1 MDGGKGAPRGVSAI
15 FLYMLPARKL
25 RLVGRPAPDHT
36 ANKQQSGTQSQSLD
50 DTDTI
55 NREPRVDALRSGL
68 STESRHP
75 TVSTT
80 GGPPSLNQGHL
91 FHVSSQGCSL
101 AITIWRS
108 WETPMSRY
116 PPTLSK
122 YFLAHFQIIF
132 IFFLRSFVF

>member
-68 STESRHP
+68 ST
-75 TVSTT
+75 
-80 GGPPSLNQGHL
+80 
-91 FHVSSQGCSL
+91 
-101 AITIWRS
+101 
-108 WETPMSRY
+108 
-116 PPTLSK
+116 
-122 YFLAHFQIIF
+122 
-132 IFFLRSFVF
+132 